1 MTLGGQRAARAG
13 AGKRALIGLTRSFAL
28 ILQNDSIT
36 VDAVCPGCTGTRQ
49 AVTDRENLTAHA
61 ITIADAAHVAT
72 AAVLD
77 FPATGQSWEVQPGRP
92 TTPAG
97 FPDITLH
104 RAVKR
109 TNRAPA
115 TDDLRVPERRTS

>member
-1 MTLGGQRAARAG
+1 MTPGGQRAARAG

-36 VDAVCPGCTGTRQ
+36 VNAICPGCTGTRPV
-49 AVTDRENLTAHA
+49 VTVRENLTAHT
-61 ITIADAAHVAT
+61 ITIADAGHVAT

-77 FPATGQSWEVQPGRP
+77 IPATGQSWDVQAGRP
-92 TTPAG
+92 TTPVG
-97 FPDITLH
+97 FPDITLQ